1 MLNLVLSLSL
11 SHTGHWKFNMAPHG
25 KELSEDLKKRIV
37 ALHKDGVGYKKIAK
51 TLKLSCSTVAK
62 TIQRFNRTGSTQ
74 NRPRHGRPKKLSARA
89 QRHIQRLCLGN
100 RRMSAASIAAEVE
113 GVGGQPVSAQTIRR
127 TLHQIGL
134 HGCRPRRKPLLKM
147 MHKKARKQFAEDKQT
162 KDMDYWNHVLW
173 SDETKI
179 NLFGSDGVK
188 RVWRQ
193 PGEEY
198 KDKCV
203 LPTVKHGG
211 GSVMVW
217 GCMSA
222 AGTGELQFIE
232 GTMNANMYCDILKQ
246 SMIPSLRR
254 LGRRAVFQHDND
266 PKHTSK
272 TTTALLKKLRVKV
285 MDWPSMS
292 PDLNPI
298 EHLWGILKW
307 KVEERKVSNIHQLR
321 DVVMEE
327 WKRTPVATCE
337 ALVNSMPKRVKAVL
351 ENNGGHTKY

>member
-1 MLNLVLSLSL
+1 MSKLGPISHFLSPVSCDSLVLQDLRCEWGAGVLNLVLSLLL
-11 SHTGHWKFNMAPHG
+11 SHTGHWQFNMAPHG

-37 ALHKDGVGYKKIAK
+37 ALHKDGVGYKKIAN

-113 GVGGQPVSAQTIRR
+113 GVGG
-127 TLHQIGL
+127 L

-162 KDMDYWNHVLW
+162 KDMDYWKNVLW
-173 SDETKI
+173 SNETKI

-188 RVWRQ
+188 RVWWQ

-217 GCMSA
+217 GYMSA
-222 AGTGELQFIE
+222 AD
-232 GTMNANMYCDILKQ
+232 MYCDILKQ
-246 SMIPSLRR
+246 SMIPSL
-254 LGRRAVFQHDND
+254 F
-266 PKHTSK
+266 T
-272 TTTALLKKLRVKV
+272 
-285 MDWPSMS
+285 
-292 PDLNPI
+292 
-298 EHLWGILKW
+298 
-307 KVEERKVSNIHQLR
+307 
-321 DVVMEE
+321 
-327 WKRTPVATCE
+327 
-337 ALVNSMPKRVKAVL
+337 
-351 ENNGGHTKY
+351 